1 MFNNRSYIFLS
12 SIYALMSSEILAIN
26 RCNTI
31 RDLCQSSGK
40 PSSRYCN
47 HLQDC
52 CGESFMTTTA
62 TYIKQSFTTLKTSTG
77 KNQIWKA
84 CEIRTMKSKCTFYDF
99 KWLKKFYLIFQ
110 VLAYT
115 LRVTSSIFS
124 SYYLCYFNNYID
136 VWV

>member
-1 MFNNRSYIFLS
+1 
-12 SIYALMSSEILAIN
+12 MSSEILAIN

-52 CGESFMTTTA
+52 CGESFMTTTE

-77 KNQIWKA
+77 KNQI
-84 CEIRTMKSKCTFYDF
+84 
-99 KWLKKFYLIFQ
+99 
-110 VLAYT
+110 
-115 LRVTSSIFS
+115 
-124 SYYLCYFNNYID
+124 
-136 VWV
+136 